1 MDPDVVQQ
9 QIAEAR
15 QGADGAAGELESE
28 SNADAG
34 HGTLQ
39 FRGRPI
45 TLPEGVDAEK
55 AGALLKKLE
64 SGDMRSM
71 MGGGGLSSEEQ
82 ALMRQ
87 LMSSMRGSG
96 GGRGMGGGHETSA
109 TDAAL
114 AGGSYV
120 VFVLRNGMAQAVP
133 IRTGLTDLDYSE
145 VASGLTLADTV
156 LILPSASL
164 IASQQEWQDRMSRM
178 GRGGLPG
185 ISRN

>member
-1 MDPDVVQQ
+1 
-9 QIAEAR
+9 
-15 QGADGAAGELESE
+15 
-28 SNADAG
+28 
-34 HGTLQ
+34 
-39 FRGRPI
+39 
-45 TLPEGVDAEK
+45 
-55 AGALLKKLE
+55 
-64 SGDMRSM
+64 MRSM

-87 LMSSMRGSG
+87 LMSSFRGAG
-96 GGRGMGGGHETSA
+96 PGMGGGHGSRETSA

-120 VFVLRNGMAQAVP
+120 VFVLRDGIPRAVP
-133 IRTGLTDLDYSE
+133 ISTGLTDLDYSE

-164 IASQQEWQDRMSRM
+164 IASQQEWQNRMSRM